1 MFIAIAA
8 IERALTQI
16 LIWMAVGFFIAG
28 TFLYS
33 FQIISRILFQDSFF
47 WIDALISY
55 LFTLAALMGASLA
68 VRSRENIKIDILRH
82 YAEKPKIRLFTDGF
96 SSIVTI
102 LLLLI
107 FSSHTEE
114 LYTSNSYSVFG
125 ISEWIFN
132 IPYLLLFTGSLF
144 YYGQLL
150 HKDFR
155 SLSKKS
161 NPNKP

>member
-1 MFIAIAA
+1 MFAAIGA
-8 IERALTQI
+8 IERFLTQV

-47 WIDALISY
+47 WIDTLISY

-68 VRSRENIKIDILRH
+68 VRNRENIKIDILRR
-82 YAEKPKIRLFTDGF
+82 YSERPKIRLFTDSF
-96 SSIVTI
+96 SVIITV

-107 FSSHTEE
+107 FLSHTEE
-114 LYTSNSYSVFG
+114 LYTSNNYSVFG
-125 ISEWIFN
+125 ISEWFFN
-132 IPYLLLFTGSLF
+132 IPYLLLFTSSLF

-150 HKDFR
+150 HKDFLN
-155 SLSKKS
+155 LSKKS
-161 NPNKP
+161 NSNKP